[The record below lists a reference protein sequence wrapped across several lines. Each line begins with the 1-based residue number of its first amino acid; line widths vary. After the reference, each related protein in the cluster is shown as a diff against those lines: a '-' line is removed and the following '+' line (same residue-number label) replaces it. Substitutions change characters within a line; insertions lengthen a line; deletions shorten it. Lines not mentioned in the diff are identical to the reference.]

1 MNELPR
7 SRVSVLLRRYAPHLF
22 FVVALVVTSVGLW
35 KISRNA
41 SRPARTGVYDGS
53 KLQFATK
60 DVTYT
65 FSLSTGLM
73 HVTYAGGQAS
83 RDLALSLVSESEA
96 RPLMT
101 HGHEPI
107 IDGNR
112 VRVGLVTDNEAA
124 ETDLALELAFS
135 PLTGVLQFELLG
147 TDADKREL
155 RIEATLE
162 GAQPFLSGFGV
173 IGEPGAVEG
182 HILSLEQS
190 RWREAAPSPTAS
202 PEPAAYAL
210 VLASKD
216 ALQNERIFPE
226 PSEGTGDRIV
236 VTTRA
241 AGPPHLSL
249 LAGKLTGAIW
259 ESAFHATG
267 DETVTVRGQ
276 VTGLPGVATVVAL
289 GDEGQPV
296 LRVNTAPGG
305 AFSLPATRAIREWYA
320 TLDNSRTSES
330 VRFDF
335 DHPKDLRLDISPGGT
350 LSVRVLD
357 GDTKEPLTARLIVRG
372 IGGSVDPNFGPDFR
386 ATGAGPIV
394 DTLRGEFTTP
404 IPAGKYRV
412 LASRGIEYSID
423 MTEVE
428 IPSGR
433 SATVTLSPRR
443 VVPTPGWV
451 GCDLHVHA
459 RPSFDSPVSAEDRVL
474 SLVAA
479 GVEFAVPTEHNIVGS
494 YDAALRGTGLRLS
507 SVPGVEVTTFSPR
520 FGHFG
525 VFPYPVDA
533 QVPPFRKTTPG
544 SIFTFSRRDG
554 DPNRIVQ
561 VNHPRMG
568 KQIGYFDVMH
578 LDPKSGRREGRTRM
592 DFDAIE
598 VLNGFELTDPKIPE
612 RNLVDYLGLLAQGR
626 RYVGTGSSDSHRI
639 LFGWAGY
646 PRTYVHL
653 DPGAAVASETS
664 LPDPLSVVKALKRG
678 RATASA
684 GPILEVSVL
693 GAGPGE
699 EAVVEG
705 GEVSAH
711 VVVRAAPWIDVTSV
725 EVFLGGKHLRDF
737 PVTRRELSV
746 GPEVGSIEEVQART
760 VRFDQM
766 VALPPIEKDT
776 FVVVV
781 ARGDKTLETY
791 LPATPIKPIAFSN
804 PVWLTRRR

>member
-1 MNELPR
+1 M
-7 SRVSVLLRRYAPHLF
+7 SRLRRYAPHIF
-22 FVVALVVTSVGLW
+22 FLLCLIVTSAGLW
-35 KISRNA
+35 RLSRGRA
-41 SRPARTGVYDGS
+41 TKPRVGIYDGAR
-53 KLQFATK
+53 LQFATK
-60 DVTYT
+60 EVSYT

-73 HVTYAGGQAS
+73 HIAYTNGGAS

-107 IDGNR
+107 IGSDGNH
-112 VRVGLVTDNEAA
+112 VRVGLVNDHEA
-124 ETDLALELAFS
+124 EDTDLALELSFS
-135 PLTGVLQFELLG
+135 PITGALQFELLG
-147 TDADKREL
+147 ADADKREL
-155 RIEATLE
+155 RMETALE

-182 HILSLEQS
+182 HILALE
-190 RWREAAPSPTAS
+190 APSR
-202 PEPAAYAL
+202 AL
-210 VLASKD
+210 VLASQD
-216 ALQNERIFPE
+216 ALQNERVFPE
-226 PSEGTGDRIV
+226 PAEGTGDRIV

-241 AGPPHLSL
+241 PGAPRLTL
-249 LAGKLTGAIW
+249 LAGKLAGDLW
-259 ESAFHATG
+259 ENAFRASG
-267 DETVTVRGQ
+267 EEILTVHGQ
-276 VTGLPGVATVVAL
+276 VTGMAGTTAVATVVAL
-289 GDEGQPV
+289 GDDGQPV
-296 LRVNTAPGG
+296 LRMNTAPGG
-305 AFSLPATRAIREWYA
+305 MFAVPATRQIREWYA

-335 DHPKDLRLDISPGGT
+335 DRPKDLRLDISPGGT
-350 LSVRVLD
+350 LNVRIVD
-357 GDTKEPLTARLIVRG
+357 GDTKEALTARLIVRG
-372 IGGSVDPNFGPDFR
+372 IGGTVDPNFGPDFR
-386 ATGAGPIV
+386 ASGSGPIV
-394 DTLRGEFTTP
+394 DTLRGDFSTP

-412 LASRGIEYSID
+412 LATRGIEYSID
-423 MTEVE
+423 AVDVE

-479 GVEFAVPTEHNIVGS
+479 GIEFAVPTEHNIVGS

-507 SVPGVEVTTFSPR
+507 TVPGVEVTTFSPR

-525 VFPYPVDA
+525 VFPYPVDS

-544 SIFTFSRRDG
+544 SIFAFARRDG
-554 DPNRIVQ
+554 DPNRIIQ

-598 VLNGFELTDPKIPE
+598 VLNGFELTDPKIPD
-612 RNLVDYLGLLAQGR
+612 RNLQDYLGLLAAGR

-653 DPGAAVASETS
+653 TS
-664 LPDPLSVVKALKRG
+664 SAEVLEAKLPDPLAVVTALKRG

-699 EAVVEG
+699 EVAVEG
-705 GEVSAH
+705 AEVSAH
-711 VVVRAAPWIDVTSV
+711 VVVRAAPWVDVTSV
-725 EVFLGGKHLRDF
+725 EVFIGGKHYRDF
-737 PVTRRELSV
+737 AVPRRELTV
-746 GPEVGSIEEVQART
+746 GPELGTLEEAQART
-760 VRFDQM
+760 IRFDQM
-766 VALPPIEKDT
+766 VALPPIEHDT
-776 FVVVV
+776 SVVVV
-781 ARGDKTLETY
+781 ARGDKTLEAY

>member
-1 MNELPR
+1 MIVVMTR
-7 SRVSVLLRRYAPHLF
+7 FRRYAPHIF
-22 FVVALVVTSVGLW
+22 FLVALVITLGGVWRLTRMPVQ
-35 KISRNA
+35 KQ
-41 SRPARTGVYDGS
+41 RPRVYDGAR
-53 KLQFATK
+53 LQFATK
-60 DVTYT
+60 DVSYT
-65 FSLSTGLM
+65 FSLATGLM
-73 HVTYAGGQAS
+73 HIAYTNGTAS

-101 HGHEPI
+101 HGQEPI
-107 IDGNR
+107 IEGDH
-112 VRVGLVTDNEAA
+112 VRVALVNDLEAEEA
-124 ETDLALELAFS
+124 DLALELSFS
-135 PLTGVLQFELLG
+135 PVTGTLNFELLG
-147 TDADKREL
+147 ADAEKREL
-155 RIEATLE
+155 RIETSLD

-182 HILSLEQS
+182 HILALESTTQ
-190 RWREAAPSPTAS
+190 AF
-202 PEPAAYAL
+202 
-210 VLASKD
+210 VLASRD

-226 PSEGTGDRIV
+226 PAEGTGDRIV

-241 AGPPHLSL
+241 PGAPHLSL
-249 LAGKLTGAIW
+249 LAGKLSGDLW
-259 ESAFHATG
+259 ESALHAAG
-267 DETVTVRGQ
+267 EETVTVRGQ
-276 VTGLPGVATVVAL
+276 VTGVPGIATVVAL

-296 LRVNTAPGG
+296 FRAVTAPGG
-305 AFSLPATRAIREWYA
+305 TFSLPATRGVREWYA

-350 LSVRVLD
+350 LNVRVVD
-357 GDTKEPLTARLIVRG
+357 GDTKEALTARLIVRG
-372 IGGSVDPNFGPDFR
+372 AGGTVDPNFGPDFR

-394 DTLRGEFTTP
+394 DTLRGEFSTP
-404 IPAGKYRV
+404 ISAGKYRV
-412 LASRGIEYSID
+412 LATRGIEYSID
-423 MTEVE
+423 AVDVE

-433 SATVTLSPRR
+433 TASVTLSPRR

-479 GVEFAVPTEHNIVGS
+479 GIEFAVPTEHNIVGS

-507 SVPGVEVTTFSPR
+507 TVPGVEVTTFSPR

-525 VFPYPVDA
+525 VFPYPIDS
-533 QVPPFRKTTPG
+533 QVPPYRATTPG
-544 SIFTFSRRDG
+544 AIFGFARRDG
-554 DPNRIVQ
+554 DPHRIVQ

-578 LDPKSGRREGRTRM
+578 LDPKNVRREGRMRM

-612 RNLVDYLGLLAQGR
+612 RNLTDFLGLLTAGR

-653 DPGAAVASETS
+653 AANLIAPEGA
-664 LPDPLSVVKALKRG
+664 LPDPLAVVTALKQG

-684 GPILEVSVL
+684 GPILEVTVL

-699 EAVVEG
+699 SVAVEG
-705 GEVSAH
+705 ADVSAH
-711 VVVRAAPWIDVTSV
+711 VVVRAAPWVDVSSV

-737 PVTRRELSV
+737 PVARRELTV
-746 GPEVGSIEEVQART
+746 GPEVGTLEEVQART
-760 VRFDQM
+760 IRFDQM
-766 VALPPIEKDT
+766 VQLPPIDKDT

-781 ARGDKTLETY
+781 ARGDKTLEAY